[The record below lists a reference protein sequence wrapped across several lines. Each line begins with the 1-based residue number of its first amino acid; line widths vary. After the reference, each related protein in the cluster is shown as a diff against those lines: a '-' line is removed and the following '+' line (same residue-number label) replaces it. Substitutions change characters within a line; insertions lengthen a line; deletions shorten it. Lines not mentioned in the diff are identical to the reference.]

1 MFLFPS
7 NMEMDV
13 SVNSILRERSN
24 LIYKSNSRSSS
35 VFSSISSILYHEC
48 MKVDNNKPDDN
59 KSRKP
64 INSSQLSY
72 IDNMSRSKPV
82 SRVADNSSIDK
93 SQYVFNEAPALMS
106 SPQT

>member
-1 MFLFPS
+1 
-7 NMEMDV
+7 
-13 SVNSILRERSN
+13 
-24 LIYKSNSRSSS
+24 
-35 VFSSISSILYHEC
+35 

-82 SRVADNSSIDK
+82 SRVADNSPIDK
-93 SQYVFNEAPALMS
+93 S
-106 SPQT
+106 